1 MGRLMTTTP
10 AETVVE
16 SVIRFLDRSDVEA
29 LFDTA
34 ARDSLSPERLA
45 NTPLPAGLTLRE
57 TEELLA
63 AVRRLGALRS
73 PFPDFEGRPY
83 WYALTQEMLWN
94 LRVIGHECAQGSDL
108 SRAIE
113 DREGKR
119 FLVRSLV
126 DEAIAVSRLDGA
138 SISHRSARE
147 LLQLDATPSSDDER
161 VVVNTHRALND
172 LARYADQDVTP
183 QLLIALYERVTSG
196 TDHPP
201 FDPGEM
207 RREAATAMTRVE
219 MLEALCA
226 VANDSER
233 VRSEH
238 PAITALLLQWAVQYW
253 QPFPRWNGALSSLL
267 FRLQALRRH
276 YPVLG
281 FLPISSTIAAWQD
294 GEITPPTV
302 IIAPEQE
309 EVVLDRY
316 GEGDLSLAITV
327 RLQLVRIALEKL
339 HGYVTEATERDVT
352 LRSLLQ
358 HDTTLN
364 SRQRS
369 VLGRAL
375 RLPDATFRIRYHQT
389 THNIAYSTARA
400 DLMELQKS
408 GYLQVVQEGK
418 AMVYTAA
425 PDLAQKV
432 VRVAALLEEQERRVR
447 PRGRSHERH
456 A

>member
-1 MGRLMTTTP
+1 MTSEP
-10 AETVVE
+10 MESAVE
-16 SVIRFLDRSDVEA
+16 SVIRFLDRADVEV

-34 ARDSLSPERLA
+34 AEGALSTERLA

-57 TEELLA
+57 TKDLLA

-108 SRAIE
+108 NRAIE

-138 SISHRSARE
+138 SISHRAARE
-147 LLQLDATPSSDDER
+147 LLQLDASPSNDDER

-172 LARYADQDVTP
+172 LTKYADQDVTP

-196 TDHPP
+196 TGHPP

-207 RREAATAMTRVE
+207 RRESATAMTRVE

-226 VANDSER
+226 VANDADR
-233 VRSEH
+233 GRSEH

-267 FRLQALRRH
+267 FRLHALRRR

-294 GEITPPTV
+294 GKITPPTV

-309 EVVLDRY
+309 EVLFDRY

-327 RLQLVRIALEKL
+327 RLQLVRIALERL
-339 HGYVTEATERDVT
+339 RGYVTEATERDAT

-358 HDTTLN
+358 HDATLN

-369 VLGRAL
+369 ILGRAL
-375 RLPDATFRIRYHQT
+375 RLPDATFLIRYHQT

-400 DLMELQKS
+400 DLMELEES
-408 GYLQVVQEGK
+408 GYLRVMQQGN

-432 VRVAALLEEQERRVR
+432 IDAAALLEERENRVH
-447 PRGRSHERH
+447 PQGRGL
-456 A
+456 